1 MVIFAVATSTV
12 PIWIVLG
19 YLVLLLGLGI
29 FSSTF
34 FRGTSKDYFVAS
46 RSIGSF
52 MLLMSV
58 FGTTMTGFALVG
70 SSGKAFN
77 TGVATY
83 GAVAAWSGI
92 IHSAVFFIIG
102 LRLWAIGKR
111 HCYVTLVQFF
121 RDRFNSQTLGTVLF
135 VLLVLLI
142 IPYLLIGIIS
152 AGKFVQGTT
161 QGMIGGGIAPWITGL
176 VICGVV
182 LTYVFLG
189 GVRSTAWANTFQT
202 LVFMLTGIVAF
213 LMISK
218 AVAERS
224 PEGAGSV
231 LENIKRSTEYVQEHK
246 PERLVRGKHPDVL
259 RRFDTNTKY
268 HADQPFVESWNT
280 ELENLAGTH
289 DADGSLD
296 LSQAEFDA
304 MPADAKQTLAVILVE
319 MVDEGGDHAENAKL
333 RFPDYD
339 GAEAN
344 LKTLYKTAVA
354 KARESNDELMLQ
366 FIRQPKLDEPKYS
379 MSHLVFITFLFIPLS
394 IGMFPHVFQHWLTA
408 KDAKTFRL
416 AIVAHP
422 ICIAI
427 VWLPCILIGVWA
439 AGLVADPSSGI
450 SISIPSEVLGT
461 MVKLIANPWL
471 LGLLM
476 AGVLAAIMSSLDS
489 QFACLGTMFT
499 NDIVIPIRGKGY
511 YSDSDKLKLA
521 RWFVVGVVA
530 VAYLASLALME
541 TASVFGLGIWCFTG
555 FTALFPIVFA
565 ALYWKRVT
573 AVGVY
578 ACMLVTT
585 GLWVYWF
592 QQSGYGADKHFFVMG
607 MLPIAPLTFA
617 STAALVIG
625 SLCSKPPEGR
635 LVNRFFPRS
644 NNSNGSRRSN
654 DRRSRQGS

>member
-1 MVIFAVATSTV
+1 MIIFAASASTI
-12 PIWIVLG
+12 PLWIVLG

-29 FSSTF
+29 FSSKF

-92 IHSAVFFIIG
+92 IHSAIFFIIG

-111 HCYVTLVQFF
+111 HGYVTQVQFF

-152 AGKFVQGTT
+152 AGNFVEGTT
-161 QGMIGGGIAPWITGL
+161 KGMFNADGIAPWITGL

-202 LVFMLTGIVAF
+202 IVFMLTGIVAF
-213 LMISK
+213 LMISS
-218 AVAERS
+218 AVAQKN
-224 PEGAGSV
+224 PEYNLKESGIIY
-231 LENIKRSTEYVQEHK
+231 NIKRATEYVETHK
-246 PERLVRGKHPDVL
+246 PERLARGVHPGA
-259 RRFDTNTKY
+259 TTKY
-268 HADQPFVESWNT
+268 EEQQQEYEEKMMEAMNNSAESG
-280 ELENLAGTH
+280 EEMIEP
-289 DADGSLD
+289 
-296 LSQAEFDA
+296 AE
-304 MPADAKQTLAVILVE
+304 PT
-319 MVDEGGDHAENAKL
+319 
-333 RFPDYD
+333 
-339 GAEAN
+339 
-344 LKTLYKTAVA
+344 
-354 KARESNDELMLQ
+354 S
-366 FIRQPKLDEPKYS
+366 PKSS

-439 AGLVADPSSGI
+439 AGLAAAGDI
-450 SISIPSEVLGT
+450 SISNPSEVLGT
-461 MVKLIANPWL
+461 MVNLIANPWL

-499 NDIVIPIRGKGY
+499 NDIVIPIRGKDY
-511 YSDSDKLKLA
+511 YSDADKLKLA

-573 AVGVY
+573 DVGVY
-578 ACMLVTT
+578 ACMAVTT

-592 QQSGYGADKHFFVMG
+592 HQSGYGVDKHFLILG
-607 MLPIAPLTFA
+607 MLPVAPLTLA
-617 STAALVIG
+617 SAAALVIG
-625 SLCSKPPEGR
+625 SLCSKPPEAR

-644 NNSNGSRRSN
+644 NDSNRSRGSN

>member
-1 MVIFAVATSTV
+1 MILFAASISTI
-12 PIWIVLG
+12 PLWIVLG

-111 HCYVTLVQFF
+111 HGYVTQVQFF

-161 QGMIGGGIAPWITGL
+161 QGMIEGGIAPWITGL

-224 PEGAGSV
+224 PEDAGSV

-268 HADQPFVESWNT
+268 HADKPFVESWNT

-319 MVDEGGDHAENAKL
+319 MVDEGDDHAENAKL

-344 LKTLYKTAVA
+344 LKTLHKTAVA

-366 FIRQPKLDEPKYS
+366 FIRQPKLDEPKPS

-439 AGLVADPSSGI
+439 AGLAAAGDI
-450 SISIPSEVLGT
+450 SISNPSEVLGT

-499 NDIVIPIRGKGY
+499 NDIVIPIRGKDY

-592 QQSGYGADKHFFVMG
+592 HQSGYGADKHFYVMG

-617 STAALVIG
+617 SAAALVVG

>member
-1 MVIFAVATSTV
+1 MIIFAASASTI
-12 PIWIVLG
+12 PLWIVLG

-29 FSSTF
+29 FSSKF

-92 IHSAVFFIIG
+92 IHSAIFFIIG

-111 HCYVTLVQFF
+111 HGYVTQVQFF

-152 AGKFVQGTT
+152 AGNFVEGTT
-161 QGMIGGGIAPWITGL
+161 KGMFNADGIAPWITGL

-202 LVFMLTGIVAF
+202 IVFMLTGIVAF
-213 LMISK
+213 LMISS
-218 AVAERS
+218 AVAQKN
-224 PEGAGSV
+224 PEYNLKESGIIY
-231 LENIKRSTEYVQEHK
+231 NIKRATEYVETHK
-246 PERLVRGKHPDVL
+246 PERLARGVHPGA
-259 RRFDTNTKY
+259 TTKY
-268 HADQPFVESWNT
+268 EEQQQEYEEKMMEAMNNSAESG
-280 ELENLAGTH
+280 EEMIEP
-289 DADGSLD
+289 
-296 LSQAEFDA
+296 AE
-304 MPADAKQTLAVILVE
+304 P
-319 MVDEGGDHAENAKL
+319 
-333 RFPDYD
+333 
-339 GAEAN
+339 
-344 LKTLYKTAVA
+344 TA
-354 KARESNDELMLQ
+354 
-366 FIRQPKLDEPKYS
+366 PKPS

-439 AGLVADPSSGI
+439 AGLVAAGDI
-450 SISIPSEVLGT
+450 SISNPSEVLGT
-461 MVKLIANPWL
+461 MVNLIANPWL

-499 NDIVIPIRGKGY
+499 NDIVIPIRGKDY
-511 YSDSDKLKLA
+511 YSDADKLKLA

-578 ACMLVTT
+578 ACMAVTT

-592 QQSGYGADKHFFVMG
+592 HQSGYGVDKHFLILG
-607 MLPIAPLTFA
+607 ILPVAPLTLA
-617 STAALVIG
+617 SAAALVIG
-625 SLCSKPPEGR
+625 SLCSKPPEAR

-644 NNSNGSRRSN
+644 NDSNRSRGSN

>member
-1 MVIFAVATSTV
+1 MIIFAASASTI
-12 PIWIVLG
+12 PLWIVLG

-29 FSSTF
+29 FSSKF

-92 IHSAVFFIIG
+92 IHSAIFFIIG

-111 HCYVTLVQFF
+111 HGYVTQVQFF

-152 AGKFVQGTT
+152 AGNFVEGTT
-161 QGMIGGGIAPWITGL
+161 KGMFNADGIAPWITGL

-202 LVFMLTGIVAF
+202 IVFMLTGIVAF
-213 LMISK
+213 LMISS
-218 AVAERS
+218 AVAQKN
-224 PEGAGSV
+224 PEYNLKESGIIY
-231 LENIKRSTEYVQEHK
+231 NIKRATEYVETHK
-246 PERLVRGKHPDVL
+246 PERLARGVHPGA
-259 RRFDTNTKY
+259 TTKY
-268 HADQPFVESWNT
+268 EEQQQEYEEKMMEAMNNSAESG
-280 ELENLAGTH
+280 EEMIEP
-289 DADGSLD
+289 
-296 LSQAEFDA
+296 AE
-304 MPADAKQTLAVILVE
+304 P
-319 MVDEGGDHAENAKL
+319 
-333 RFPDYD
+333 
-339 GAEAN
+339 
-344 LKTLYKTAVA
+344 TA
-354 KARESNDELMLQ
+354 
-366 FIRQPKLDEPKYS
+366 PKSS

-439 AGLVADPSSGI
+439 AGLAAAGDI
-450 SISIPSEVLGT
+450 SISNPSEVLGT
-461 MVKLIANPWL
+461 MVNLIANPWL

-499 NDIVIPIRGKGY
+499 NDIVIPIRGKDY
-511 YSDSDKLKLA
+511 YSDADKLKLA

-578 ACMLVTT
+578 ACMAVTT

-592 QQSGYGADKHFFVMG
+592 HQSGYGVDKHFLILG
-607 MLPIAPLTFA
+607 MLPVAPLTLA
-617 STAALVIG
+617 SAAALVIG
-625 SLCSKPPEGR
+625 SLCSKPPEAR

-644 NNSNGSRRSN
+644 NDSNRSRGSN

>member
-1 MVIFAVATSTV
+1 MIIFAASTSTIPLWV
-12 PIWIVLG
+12 VLG

-29 FSSTF
+29 FSSKF

-70 SSGKAFN
+70 SSGKAFI

-92 IHSAVFFIIG
+92 IHSAIFFIIG

-111 HCYVTLVQFF
+111 HGYVTQVQFF

-152 AGKFVQGTT
+152 AGNFVKGTT
-161 QGMIGGGIAPWITGL
+161 EGMFNADGIAPWITGL

-202 LVFMLTGIVAF
+202 LVFMLTGIIAF
-213 LMISK
+213 LMISS
-218 AVAERS
+218 AVAQKN
-224 PEGAGSV
+224 PEYNPKEAGIIY
-231 LENIKRSTEYVQEHK
+231 NIKRATEYVEMHK
-246 PERLVRGKHPDVL
+246 PERLARGVHPGA
-259 RRFDTNTKY
+259 TAKY
-268 HADQPFVESWNT
+268 EEQQREYEEKMMGAMNNEA
-280 ELENLAGTH
+280 AG
-289 DADGSLD
+289 
-296 LSQAEFDA
+296 
-304 MPADAKQTLAVILVE
+304 
-319 MVDEGGDHAENAKL
+319 
-333 RFPDYD
+333 
-339 GAEAN
+339 GASMIEPEEP
-344 LKTLYKTAVA
+344 T
-354 KARESNDELMLQ
+354 
-366 FIRQPKLDEPKYS
+366 EPKPS
-379 MSHLVFITFLFIPLS
+379 MSHLVFITFLFIPVS

-439 AGLVADPSSGI
+439 AGLAAAGDI
-450 SISIPSEVLGT
+450 SISNPSEVLGT
-461 MVKLIANPWL
+461 MVNLIANPWL

-499 NDIVIPIRGKGY
+499 NDIVIPIRGKDY
-511 YSDSDKLKLA
+511 YSDADKLKLA
-521 RWFVVGVVA
+521 RWFVIGVVA

-578 ACMLVTT
+578 ACMAVTT
-585 GLWVYWF
+585 GLWIFWF
-592 QQSGYGADKHFFVMG
+592 HQSGYGADKHFLILG
-607 MLPIAPLTFA
+607 MLPIAPLTIA
-617 STAALVIG
+617 SAAALVIG
-625 SLCSKPPEGR
+625 SLCSTPPEAR
-635 LVNRFFPRS
+635 LVNRFFPRA
-644 NNSNGSRRSN
+644 NNSN
-654 DRRSRQGS
+654 DRRSRG

>member
-1 MVIFAVATSTV
+1 MIIFAASASTI
-12 PIWIVLG
+12 PLWIVLG

-29 FSSTF
+29 FSSKF

-92 IHSAVFFIIG
+92 IHSAIFFIIG

-111 HCYVTLVQFF
+111 HGYVTQVQFF

-152 AGKFVQGTT
+152 AGNFVEGTT
-161 QGMIGGGIAPWITGL
+161 KGMFNADGIAPWITGL

-202 LVFMLTGIVAF
+202 IVFMLTGIVAF
-213 LMISK
+213 LMISS
-218 AVAERS
+218 AVAQKN
-224 PEGAGSV
+224 PEYNLKESGIIY
-231 LENIKRSTEYVQEHK
+231 NIKRATEYVETHK
-246 PERLVRGKHPDVL
+246 PERLARGVHPGA
-259 RRFDTNTKY
+259 TTKY
-268 HADQPFVESWNT
+268 EEQQQEYEEKMMEAMNNSAESG
-280 ELENLAGTH
+280 EEMIEP
-289 DADGSLD
+289 
-296 LSQAEFDA
+296 AE
-304 MPADAKQTLAVILVE
+304 P
-319 MVDEGGDHAENAKL
+319 
-333 RFPDYD
+333 
-339 GAEAN
+339 
-344 LKTLYKTAVA
+344 TA
-354 KARESNDELMLQ
+354 
-366 FIRQPKLDEPKYS
+366 PKPS

-439 AGLVADPSSGI
+439 AGLAAAGDI
-450 SISIPSEVLGT
+450 SISNPSEVLGT
-461 MVKLIANPWL
+461 MVNLIANPWL

-499 NDIVIPIRGKGY
+499 NDIVIPIRGKDY
-511 YSDSDKLKLA
+511 YSDADKLKLA
-521 RWFVVGVVA
+521 RWFVIGVVA
-530 VAYLASLALME
+530 VAYFASLALME

-578 ACMLVTT
+578 ACMAVTT
-585 GLWVYWF
+585 GLWIFWF
-592 QQSGYGADKHFFVMG
+592 SQSGYGADKHFLVLG
-607 MLPIAPLTFA
+607 MMPIAPLTLA
-617 STAALVIG
+617 SAAALVVG
-625 SLCSKPPEGR
+625 SLCSKPPEAR
-635 LVNRFFPRS
+635 LVNRFFPRA
-644 NNSNGSRRSN
+644 NNSN
-654 DRRSRQGS
+654 DRRSRG